1 MIYKRMS
8 WCLRQVKGN
17 NVVVPVNLYS
27 SSFDKTNQKQ
37 KDTQYCKKNGI
48 IVLILP
54 SEKIG
59 ESAQILWNRL
69 KERDYYNP
77 KYYTY
82 MESFDKLK
90 ESIKYMLEI
99 SDIWVFD
106 NNSPESASKKIITL
120 LNQKGYLKNSILN
133 CTEKLFTNPTHL
145 KIKVNQAISVFSLQ
159 LNYQDLI
166 KMNKLMFLIKSL
178 KINSQRK
185 ISKR

>member
-1 MIYKRMS
+1 MKIYLCGINAVGKTSTAQALAKYLNYDFIDPDDIYINKFGKDIPILIKNKRSDMIYKRMS

-106 NNSPESASKKIITL
+106 NNSPESASKKIIIL
-120 LNQKGYLKNSILN
+120 LNKKGYLKN
-133 CTEKLFTNPTHL
+133 
-145 KIKVNQAISVFSLQ
+145 
-159 LNYQDLI
+159 
-166 KMNKLMFLIKSL
+166 
-178 KINSQRK
+178 
-185 ISKR
+185 